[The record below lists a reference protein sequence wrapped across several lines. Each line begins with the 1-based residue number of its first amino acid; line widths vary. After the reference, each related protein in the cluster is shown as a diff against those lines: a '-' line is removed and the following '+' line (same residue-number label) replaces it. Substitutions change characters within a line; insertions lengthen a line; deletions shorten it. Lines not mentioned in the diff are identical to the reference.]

1 MFSSSYYEFSSQ
13 VEVVAGHL
21 ALGYLNMALNQLNT
35 SRPMIVTDQGVA
47 AAGLVQLVSERLTGT
62 VQLGS
67 VADDVPPDSE
77 IEVVNRI
84 AEQYRQSRCN
94 GLIAIGGGSVLDTA
108 KGVNILV
115 SERGNDLSRFVG
127 KGMLKRPLKPL
138 IAIPTTGSG
147 SEVTMAAVI
156 KDKKNKVKQLFVS
169 EFLVP
174 RLAILDPRMTLTL
187 PLTITAATAMDAL
200 CHAMESY
207 YCLAKNPI
215 SDSHALAAIEM
226 TRNNLPKVMDHPKDA
241 DARLAL
247 AMAASLAG
255 SAFSNSMVGMV
266 HAISHS
272 LGSVC
277 GVPHGIGNAVM
288 LPYGLEYNLHKKS
301 QEIGELL
308 LPLAG
313 PEIYHRTPALQRAR
327 ETIEAVRKLN
337 QSLHESTGGQH
348 PRSLKEVVNREGESL
363 ITKENMAEI
372 ALISISDGTMFY
384 NPEEMDEED
393 CLLVLKH
400 AYEGIPLDNKR
411 VYKD

>member
-13 VEVVAGHL
+13 VKIVAGHQ
-21 ALGYLNMALNQLNT
+21 ALEHLNSALEQMET
-35 SRPMIVTDQGVA
+35 SRPMIVTDKGVA
-47 AAGLVQLVSERLTGT
+47 AAGLVQLVSEQLTAPLE
-62 VQLGS
+62 VGS

-84 AEQYRQSRCN
+84 AEQYCQNRCD

-115 SERGNDLSRFVG
+115 SECGNDLTRFAG
-127 KGMLKRPLKPL
+127 RGMLQRPLKPL
-138 IAIPTTGSG
+138 VAIPTTGSG

-156 KDKKNKVKQLFVS
+156 KDKRNRAKRLFVS

-174 RLAILDPRMTLTL
+174 RMAILDPRMTLTL

-226 TRNNLPKVMDHPKDA
+226 TRNNLPRVMDNPKNSE
-241 DARLAL
+241 ARLAL

-266 HAISHS
+266 HSISHC
-272 LGSVC
+272 LGAIC
-277 GVPHGIGNAVM
+277 GVHHGVGNAVI

-301 QEIGELL
+301 REIGELL

-313 PEIYHRTPALQRAR
+313 PEIYQSTPAHLRAQ
-327 ETIEAVRKLN
+327 ETVKAVRNLN
-337 QSLHESTGGQH
+337 QRLYESTGGKH
-348 PRSLKEVVNREGESL
+348 PRSLKEIVDREGNPLVTE
-363 ITKENMAEI
+363 EHMADI
-372 ALISISDGTMFY
+372 ALKSINDGTMFY
-384 NPEEMDEED
+384 NPEEMDEAD
-393 CLLVLKH
+393 CILVLKH
-400 AYEGIPLDNKR
+400 AFDGIPLDNNL